1 MAQLLLIVT
10 TVEPLADEVEKHTC
24 YDSVEDDGNIQS
36 EHLQSSYQIGK
47 VTKIY
52 YTHRFLYAQ
61 EKPSRTIYLARL
73 IFLEKFIK
81 SVDIVALL

>member
-1 MAQLLLIVT
+1 MTQLLLIVT

-36 EHLQSSYQIGK
+36 EHLQSSYQIGE

-52 YTHRFLYAQ
+52 YT
-61 EKPSRTIYLARL
+61 
-73 IFLEKFIK
+73 
-81 SVDIVALL
+81 

>member
-36 EHLQSSYQIGK
+36 EHLQSSYQIGE

-52 YTHRFLYAQ
+52 YTQF
-61 EKPSRTIYLARL
+61 
-73 IFLEKFIK
+73 
-81 SVDIVALL
+81 DILVPPERVVF